1 MPPATAS
8 QKQSIAQFV
17 ALTDCTDSVASK
29 FLRAAHWNIDR
40 AIDSYFSSRSSSNAE
55 DKSSAAL
62 KKIFNQY
69 RDESNEEAAVISI
82 EGAMRFLEDINVQLD
97 EVTCLGVMEL
107 CKCPTM
113 GEFPRESFVAG
124 WKEAKCDTLP
134 KMAEYANQLRSR
146 IPTDKDLFRRVYC
159 HTFPISRMA
168 GQRNLPYDLAAEQW
182 RLLFTADRGGV
193 PWSTAST
200 PWLEWWLEFLEERGK
215 KAVSKDLWQQL
226 ELFVRKTKE
235 DESFGWWS
243 VDAAWPGT
251 LDDFVGWVQE
261 KRAQGSAMEL

>member
-1 MPPATAS
+1 MAPATAS

-17 ALTDCTDSVASK
+17 ALTDCTDAAAAK
-29 FLRAAHWNIDR
+29 FLRSAQWNIDR
-40 AIDSYFSSRSSSNAE
+40 AVDNYFTSRWNTGD
-55 DKSSAAL
+55 DKITAAL
-62 KKIFNQY
+62 NKIFDKY
-69 RDESNEEAAVISI
+69 RDDTQKEAAVISI
-82 EGAMRFLEDINVQLD
+82 EGAMQFLSDINVQLD
-97 EVTCLGVMEL
+97 EVTCLGIMEL

-113 GEFPRESFVAG
+113 GEFPQEGFVTG
-124 WKEAKCDTLP
+124 WKEAKCDTIP
-134 KMAEYANQLRSR
+134 KMAEHANQLRAT

-193 PWSTAST
+193 PWSTETT

-226 ELFVRKTKE
+226 ELFMRKTRE

-243 VDAAWPGT
+243 ADAAWPGT
-251 LDDFVGWVQE
+251 LDDFVGWVQG
-261 KRAQGSAMEL
+261 KRAQGNAMEH